1 MWSSG
6 CILGE
11 LLLGK
16 PIFPGTSTMNQLD
29 RIIELTG
36 KPCSEDIEAVDS
48 PFAGTM
54 LESCSVTKIKGVEEM
69 FPSASP
75 EAVDLLKKLLV
86 FNPNKRLSPEQ
97 VLSHPYVAQFHNSGE
112 EPSAGRVFVLPISD
126 NTKYTVSEYRCVG
139 CYWEG
144 AAGGKQGV
152 QAVQQLAAGNA
163 CNSLGGRLHMV
174 RSPICGMDPGIGGG
188 PEVPVCRS

>member
-1 MWSSG
+1 MHADACLSP
-6 CILGE
+6 CM
-11 LLLGK
+11 LLRAPNLH
-16 PIFPGTSTMNQLD
+16 
-29 RIIELTG
+29 R
-36 KPCSEDIEAVDS
+36 
-48 PFAGTM
+48 
-54 LESCSVTKIKGVEEM
+54 
-69 FPSASP
+69 
-75 EAVDLLKKLLV
+75 KLLV
-86 FNPNKRLSPEQ
+86 FNPNKRLSAEAA
-97 VLSHPYVAQFHNSGE
+97 LRHPYVAQFHNVAD
-112 EPSAGRVFVLPISD
+112 EPVCNRIIVLPISD